1 MKWRSRE
8 PSRLEGFSD
17 AVFGFALTLLVVS
30 LEAPRTF
37 DELTVVVRGFLPF
50 AVTFALVAWIWY
62 EHYAFFRLFDPDD
75 RITIVLNFVLLFV
88 VLFYVYPLKFLFSLV
103 IGMILGER
111 GFAGAYSREG
121 QGTWLMI
128 IYGVGFIV
136 VWTVM
141 ALMYLNVL
149 RRRAAMQLSRV
160 EVFDAR
166 AGAVYHVATAAVGV
180 LSVAIVLIG
189 GDRAAAWSGISY
201 ALLGPVHGVL
211 GAAIGSRRASVSAS
225 ADEDA
230 ATPVEER
237 HA

>member
-37 DELTVVVRGFLPF
+37 DELALVVRGFLPF

-103 IGMILGER
+103 VGLMLGEAS
-111 GFAGAYSREG
+111 FAAAYSRPG
-121 QGTWLMI
+121 QGTSLML
-128 IYGVGFIV
+128 IYGIGFIV
-136 VWTVM
+136 VWTVLG
-141 ALMYLNVL
+141 LMYLNVL
-149 RRRAAMQLSRV
+149 RQRAAMRLTQL
-160 EVFDAR
+160 EVFEAR
-166 AGAVYHVATAAVGV
+166 AGAIYHAATVAVGV
-180 LSVAIVLIG
+180 LSILIVAIG

-201 ALLGPVHGVL
+201 ALLGPVHGVV
-211 GAAIGSRRASVSAS
+211 GAALGIRRSRFQAQADADPVS
-225 ADEDA
+225 
-230 ATPVEER
+230 
-237 HA
+237 